1 MAFKHSILVVANR
14 TADSDEL
21 SAALLARAEQ
31 GPVAYRLVVPP
42 MAAGPDSRAAA
53 ETKLAA
59 ALTRL
64 RDAGLQIEGSIGP
77 PDPIDAVHAVW
88 DPRSFDEVIV
98 STLPGQASKWML
110 MDLPHRI
117 ARFTGVR
124 VTHVVASDEKVKLE
138 SVPLPA
144 RDKPGV
150 LAPLSVLSWGG
161 RPSTPPRGGD
171 EAPDQ
176 PDEPPDSVA

>member
-21 SAALLARAEQ
+21 NGALTARAEQ
-31 GPVAYRLVVPP
+31 GPVSYTLVVPP
-42 MAAGPDSRAAA
+42 MAAGPEARGAADA
-53 ETKLAA
+53 KLTA
-59 ALTRL
+59 ALARL
-64 RDAGLQIEGSIGP
+64 RDAGLQIEGRLGP

-88 DPRSFDEVIV
+88 DPRNFDEVIV

-110 MDLPHRI
+110 MDLPHRV

-138 SVPLPA
+138 AVPLPE
-144 RDKPGV
+144 RQKPGV

-161 RPSTPPRGGD
+161 RPPASPPGEEPHG
-171 EAPDQ
+171 
-176 PDEPPDSVA
+176 EPPDDAA

>member
-1 MAFKHSILVVANR
+1 MAFKHCILVVANR

-21 SAALLARAEQ
+21 DDALRARAEQ
-31 GPVAYRLVVPP
+31 GPVAYTLVVPP
-42 MAAGPDSRAAA
+42 MAAGPDPRAAA
-53 ETKLAA
+53 EGKLAA
-59 ALTRL
+59 ALSRL
-64 RDAGLQIEGSIGP
+64 REAGLEIEGSLGP

-88 DPRSFDEVIV
+88 DPREFDEVIV

-124 VTHVVASDEKVKLE
+124 VIHVVGSDEKVKLE
-138 SVPLPA
+138 SVPAPPRA
-144 RDKPGV
+144 KPGM

-161 RPSTPPRGGD
+161 RPPAPARGAEPAG
-171 EAPDQ
+171 
-176 PDEPPDSVA
+176 EPPDDAA